1 MDKGRLLG
9 LMVTKNRHLDKWKD
23 AIVMSREN
31 NLSKTKNSQK
41 FTKQFIGLKIVKII
55 EIAFFRILNGLFGQ
69 GDDLVKR
76 MKLEEQRIA
85 EEKKLSELISKLPS
99 GILVSFDGTDH
110 YKLTDD
116 VYEQVCKATKLIPQR
131 AIMGANFLNFRA
143 HELYTI
149 NGNQID
155 ETFVKWDQE
164 KNKCFAGFTVSGNNV
179 GVDESI
185 TISGE
190 ALSFLSTG
198 IDTRVY
204 FIKNF

>member
-1 MDKGRLLG
+1 MSKENYL
-9 LMVTKNRHLDKWKD
+9 NRIKD
-23 AIVMSREN
+23 LPDTV
-31 NLSKTKNSQK
+31 
-41 FTKQFIGLKIVKII
+41 KQFGGLVLIVLII
-55 EIAFFRILNGLFGQ
+55 FFSFSVLNIMFGG
-69 GDDLVKR
+69 GDELVRK
-76 MKLEEQRIA
+76 MKLEEESIA

-99 GILVSFDGTDH
+99 GILVTFDGTDH
-110 YKLTDD
+110 YKLTEE

-143 HELYTI
+143 HEIYTI
-149 NGNQID
+149 NGNKID

-164 KNKCFAGFTVSGNNV
+164 KNKCFAGFTVSGDNV
-179 GVDESI
+179 GVNESI
-185 TISGE
+185 TVSGE

>member
-1 MDKGRLLG
+1 
-9 LMVTKNRHLDKWKD
+9 MV
-23 AIVMSREN
+23 REN
-31 NLSKTKNSQK
+31 FLGKIKDLPEVV
-41 FTKQFIGLKIVKII
+41 KQTGGLVLLVLFIISV
-55 EIAFFRILNGLFGQ
+55 FFILNVMFGE
-69 GDDLVKR
+69 GDELVKK
-76 MKLEEQRIA
+76 MKIEEERIA
-85 EEKKLSELISKLPS
+85 QEKKLSELISKLPS

-110 YKLTDD
+110 YRLTDE

-143 HELYTI
+143 HEIYTI
-149 NGNQID
+149 NGNKISD
-155 ETFVKWDQE
+155 TFVKWDKE
-164 KNKCFAGFTVSGNNV
+164 KTKCFAGFTVSGKNV

-185 TISGE
+185 TVSGE